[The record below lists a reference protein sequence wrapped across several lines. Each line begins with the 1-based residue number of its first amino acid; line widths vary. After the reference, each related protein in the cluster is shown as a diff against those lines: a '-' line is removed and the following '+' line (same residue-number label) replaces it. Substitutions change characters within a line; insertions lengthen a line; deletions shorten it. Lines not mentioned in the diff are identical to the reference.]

1 MGDSTTALATRRPRL
16 WPGILIVLLYW
27 AALKVPGWLIPGTM
41 EQFFITGLGTMGL
54 ALLFFVWWVFFSR
67 VRWSERFFGLL
78 ACAVVGAGAWYFYH
92 PTIQGAD
99 PFQTFISL
107 TFNILPV
114 VFAGWVLWYLVTRF
128 ANPSMRCTGLVLVF
142 ALTFGVF
149 TALRFDGVTGAFS
162 PEFSLRTR
170 PTTEERYAASR
181 AQEKNSVSFTADAA
195 NATKLALDA
204 GDWPGF
210 RGAARDG
217 RRTGVRIATDWKQN
231 PPKELWRR
239 QIGPGWGSFAVVG
252 NRLFTQEQL
261 KEFERVV
268 CYDAAT
274 GKEVWA
280 HADTTRHSDSE
291 SGAGPRATPTFSDGR
306 IYSLGATGRL
316 NCLDAATGKLIWTH
330 DIVEDSKATRPIWG
344 FSSSPLVSKG
354 IVTVFAGGP
363 DGKSALG
370 YKADSGELAWSA
382 GKGTNSY
389 CSMHPATI
397 AGVEQLILVSGEGM
411 TSFDPASGKVLWDY
425 DWNIGEGM
433 NRCTQP
439 TVVDDHDVLIGTGF
453 GNGTRR
459 LHLTKEGDNWKLD
472 QVWEST
478 AISPYFN
485 DSVIYQGHIYG
496 FHNNFLTCVDLASG
510 KAKWKERGYANG
522 QAVLLADQGLLVV
535 ITEEG
540 KVALVEASPD
550 RLKNLGRFQAF
561 EGKTWNH
568 PVVANG
574 RLYVRNGSEA
584 ACYEL
589 KPESKSVAGK

>member
-1 MGDSTTALATRRPRL
+1 
-16 WPGILIVLLYW
+16 
-27 AALKVPGWLIPGTM
+27 
-41 EQFFITGLGTMGL
+41 
-54 ALLFFVWWVFFSR
+54 
-67 VRWSERFFGLL
+67 
-78 ACAVVGAGAWYFYH
+78 
-92 PTIQGAD
+92 
-99 PFQTFISL
+99 
-107 TFNILPV
+107 
-114 VFAGWVLWYLVTRF
+114 
-128 ANPSMRCTGLVLVF
+128 
-142 ALTFGVF
+142 
-149 TALRFDGVTGAFS
+149 
-162 PEFSLRTR
+162 
-170 PTTEERYAASR
+170 
-181 AQEKNSVSFTADAA
+181 
-195 NATKLALDA
+195 
-204 GDWPGF
+204 
-210 RGAARDG
+210 
-217 RRTGVRIATDWKQN
+217 
-231 PPKELWRR
+231 
-239 QIGPGWGSFAVVG
+239 
-252 NRLFTQEQL
+252 
-261 KEFERVV
+261 
-268 CYDAAT
+268 
-274 GKEVWA
+274 
-280 HADTTRHSDSE
+280 
-291 SGAGPRATPTFSDGR
+291 
-306 IYSLGATGRL
+306 
-316 NCLDAATGKLIWTH
+316 
-330 DIVEDSKATRPIWG
+330 
-344 FSSSPLVSKG
+344 
-354 IVTVFAGGP
+354 
-363 DGKSALG
+363 
-370 YKADSGELAWSA
+370 
-382 GKGTNSY
+382 
-389 CSMHPATI
+389 MHPATI

-459 LHLTKEGDNWKLD
+459 LHLTKEGENWKLD